1 MTIYESL
8 RRKLG
13 RIPTHQEQV
22 EEIKRIISEAK
33 AERLARAGRFSQR
46 AKSA

>member
-13 RIPTHQEQV
+13 RDPTHQEQV
-22 EEIKRIISEAK
+22 EEVRRILAEARE
-33 AERLARAGRFSQR
+33 ARRVRLSRKTA
-46 AKSA
+46 